1 MKRKYTITICT
12 LFIILTMSFSNV
24 FATRS
29 TITLKTKQIWNVRTS
44 LTRTTRYS
52 YLTARC
58 FAVYPTGGGKDNFTR
73 VQVKATNTGNTNIT
87 NVITLNETSSAP
99 TNIPIIE
106 GYLNES
112 SVKFC
117 FRGNNPDY
125 SAYADVDY
133 LAN

>member
-1 MKRKYTITICT
+1 MKRKLTITIST
-12 LFIILTMSFSNV
+12 LLVILTMSISNV

-29 TITLKTKQIWNVRTS
+29 TIMLKTKQVWNVQAS
-44 LTRTTRYS
+44 LTRTARYS

-87 NVITLNETSSAP
+87 NVITLYETSSGS

-106 GYLNES
+106 GYLNET
-112 SVKFC
+112 SVKFS
-117 FRGNNPDY
+117 FRGNNPNY
-125 SAYADVDY
+125 AAYADVEY